1 MTKYSECNFHI
12 DKFME
17 CYKKTQEQK
26 IPTIYCNEHVMAFIQ
41 CAGKRLF

>member
-17 CYKKTQEQK
+17 CYKKSIEQK
-26 IPTIYCNEHVMAFIQ
+26 SPTIYCNEHVMAFIH
-41 CAGKRLF
+41 CSGKRLF